1 MARHLNLSRMPAT
14 GDFSAFAHLN
24 AEKSALYRALL
35 GVFVTERARF
45 TIALR
50 PPEIA
55 AGLAHATLPTP
66 LSSAS
71 ADAAIPIPSETE
83 LAAAL
88 EQLVAW
94 KNLSATRDTADVASV
109 EEFYRSRYLYQ
120 LSAEGEAAEHA
131 IGTFFQ
137 HLHRP
142 GELQATTLRDL
153 LKLLDQLSAE
163 LAAPEPDRDRL
174 HLAFQALIDRFEE
187 LTSRAQSFM
196 RSLQSTVELH
206 GIELDAFLAYKD
218 ALIDHLDR
226 FLGELVTSTAR
237 IAAALHELAR
247 FDLDAAFH
255 LLAERDLADAL
266 QPAAADFSAAAA
278 RWRARWDG
286 LRRWFDH
293 PGGTS
298 QAELLRSRARSA
310 IPALL
315 TAISQLNERRHQR
328 ADRAADFL
336 ALARWFAEAPSD
348 ADAHRLWRAAFALTP
363 ARHLRVDDA
372 TLVAREN
379 AGETARTSW
388 LAGTPLRIAPRLRQ
402 TGFYTARG
410 GPRTVIDRA
419 EEKALL
425 AALTR
430 EEAAQISRARA
441 RLARGEPLRLAA
453 LGELDRA
460 EFDLFLDLLGEALAR
475 KENASAAVEAFSSDG
490 QLRIRLEPVASAPP
504 ATLRTAHGAFTG
516 PDHIVT
522 ISPARPPA
530 VRGEPPFADSA
541 SPSGPPVAFLA

>member
-1 MARHLNLSRMPAT
+1 V
-14 GDFSAFAHLN
+14 
-24 AEKSALYRALL
+24 EKSALYRAIL
-35 GVFVTERARF
+35 GVFVAERARF

-55 AGLAHATLPTP
+55 AGLAARHATDPDSP
-66 LSSAS
+66 AS
-71 ADAAIPIPSETE
+71 PSETE

-94 KNLSATRDTADVASV
+94 KNLSATRDTADVSSV

-120 LSAEGEAAEHA
+120 LSAGGEAAEHA
-131 IGTFFQ
+131 IGAFFQ

-153 LKLLDQLSAE
+153 LTLLEQLATE
-163 LAAPEPDRDRL
+163 LAVAEPDRDRV
-174 HLAFQALIDRFEE
+174 HLAFQSLVIRFEE

-226 FLGELVTSTAR
+226 FLLELVLSTSR
-237 IAAALHELAR
+237 IAIALHELAAL
-247 FDLDAAFH
+247 DLDRAFR
-255 LLAERDLADAL
+255 LLARRDLADAL
-266 QPAAADFSAAAA
+266 QPTDADFAAVAA
-278 RWRARWDG
+278 GWRARWEG

-315 TAISQLNERRHQR
+315 TAIAQLNERRHQR

-363 ARHLRVDDA
+363 ARHLRIDDA
-372 TLVAREN
+372 TLIAREN

-388 LAGTPLRIAPRLRQ
+388 LGGTPLRIAPRLRQ
-402 TGFYTARG
+402 TGRYTARG
-410 GPRTVIDRA
+410 GPRAVIDRA
-419 EEKALL
+419 QEKALL
-425 AALTR
+425 SALTR
-430 EEAAQISRARA
+430 EEAAQIARARA

-453 LGELDRA
+453 LGALDAA

-475 KENASAAVEAFSSDG
+475 KESDSAPVEAFSSDG
-490 QLRIRLEPVASAPP
+490 QLRIRLEPLPFAPP
-504 ATLRTAHGAFTG
+504 ATLHTAHGDFSG

-522 ISPARPPA
+522 ISRAHLRATQFEAPLTVAAPPS
-530 VRGEPPFADSA
+530 SA
-541 SPSGPPVAFLA
+541 ASNV